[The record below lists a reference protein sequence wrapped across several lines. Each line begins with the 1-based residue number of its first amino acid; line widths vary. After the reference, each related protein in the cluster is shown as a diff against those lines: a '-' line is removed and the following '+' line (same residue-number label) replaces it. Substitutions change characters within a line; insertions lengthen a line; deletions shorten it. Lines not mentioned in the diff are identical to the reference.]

1 MYQLAVS
8 FTVPAEH
15 REDFIAAA
23 LQDARGS
30 LADEPGCLRFEVVA
44 DSEDPSVFHLVEAYR
59 DRAAVDDHIAGEHFQ
74 RFINAVSAYADGPTA
89 HFRGTRVEDP
99 AQS

>member
-1 MYQLAVS
+1 MYQFAVS

-23 LQDARGS
+23 LEDARGS

-44 DSEDPSVFHLVEAYR
+44 DSEDPSLIHLVEAYR
-59 DRAAVDDHIAGEHFQ
+59 DKAAVDDHVAGEHFQ
-74 RFINAVSAYADGPTA
+74 RFIKAVSAYAEGPVSRFT
-89 HFRGTRVEDP
+89 GTRVEAS